1 MSDEVNDIQG
11 EVPPDVEQVANELGE
26 LPPEEMRYMQLV
38 MTMQKVTNDIQQWLQ
53 KAEGAL
59 HNHNLRL
66 NVIETLLCHS
76 EFKELRTKFF
86 ANELELNDLQKI
98 AADFIQPQLQARA
111 EEMRKAQA
119 EYMEAQA
126 KAAGQPATPSII
138 NPNTGLPADEKP
150 SLLTPDGRRIILQ
163 ED

>member
-1 MSDEVNDIQG
+1 MKDENVPIVGEEAPVVDQIQSDLND
-11 EVPPDVEQVANELGE
+11 

-38 MTMQKVTNDIQQWLQ
+38 MTMQKVTNDIQGWLA

-66 NVIETLLCHS
+66 NVIETLLCHP
-76 EFKELRTKFF
+76 EFKELRETFF
-86 ANELELNDLQKI
+86 KNELELKDLQSI
-98 AADFIQPQLQARA
+98 ANDFIQPQLQARA
-111 EEMRKAQA
+111 DEMRKAQA
-119 EYMEAQA
+119 EYMAAQA
-126 KAAGQPATPSII
+126 KAQGQDVPSII

-150 SLLTPDGRRIILQ
+150 SLLTPDGRRIILK

>member
-1 MSDEVNDIQG
+1 MSEEVNDVQG
-11 EVPPDVEQVANELGE
+11 EVIPNVEEVEKELGE

-38 MTMQKVTNDIQQWLQ
+38 MTMQKVTNDIQGWLA

-66 NVIETLLCHS
+66 NVIETLLCHD
-76 EFKELRTKFF
+76 EFKELRVKFF
-86 ANELELNDLQKI
+86 ANELELKDLQTI
-98 AADFIQPQLQARA
+98 ANDFIQPQLQARA
-111 EEMRKAQA
+111 DEMRKAQA
-119 EYMEAQA
+119 EYMESQA
-126 KAAGQPATPSII
+126 KASDKSAPSII

-150 SLLTPDGRRIILQ
+150 SLLTPDGRRVILQ

>member
-1 MSDEVNDIQG
+1 MSEEVNDVQG
-11 EVPPDVEQVANELGE
+11 EVIPNVEEVEKELSE

-38 MTMQKVTNDIQQWLQ
+38 MTMQKVTNDIQGWLA

-66 NVIETLLCHS
+66 NVIETLLCHD
-76 EFKELRTKFF
+76 EFKELRVKFF
-86 ANELELNDLQKI
+86 ANELELKDLQTI
-98 AADFIQPQLQARA
+98 ANDFIQPQLQARA
-111 EEMRKAQA
+111 DEMRKAQA
-119 EYMEAQA
+119 EYMESQA
-126 KAAGQPATPSII
+126 KASDKSAPSII

-150 SLLTPDGRRIILQ
+150 SLLTPDGRRVILQ

>member
-1 MSDEVNDIQG
+1 MSEEVNDVQG
-11 EVPPDVEQVANELGE
+11 EVIPNVEEVEKELSE

-38 MTMQKVTNDIQQWLQ
+38 MTMQKVTNDIQGWLA

-66 NVIETLLCHS
+66 NVIETLLCHD
-76 EFKELRTKFF
+76 EFKELRVKFF
-86 ANELELNDLQKI
+86 ANELELKDLQTI
-98 AADFIQPQLQARA
+98 ANDFIQPQLQARA
-111 EEMRKAQA
+111 DEMRKAQA
-119 EYMEAQA
+119 EYMESQA
-126 KAAGQPATPSII
+126 KASDKSVPSII

-150 SLLTPDGRRIILQ
+150 SLLTPDGRRVILQ